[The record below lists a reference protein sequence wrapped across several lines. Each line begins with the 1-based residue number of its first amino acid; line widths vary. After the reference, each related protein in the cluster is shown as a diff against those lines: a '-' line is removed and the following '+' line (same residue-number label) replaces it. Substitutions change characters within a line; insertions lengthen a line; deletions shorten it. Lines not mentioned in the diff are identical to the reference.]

1 MSMFTLPLAFD
12 IATPAMLG
20 WLAAAAAPVLIHLW
34 SRRRHRE
41 MTWAAMEYLLAAL
54 RSSRRKIQ
62 LEQLLLLAVRVM
74 LVVSVVTAV
83 AEPLLER
90 GVAFVAGQRTHRL
103 LVIDGSF
110 SMGYRPTDKS
120 RFDQA
125 KELAAR
131 IVEES
136 PRGDGFTLVL
146 SGAPPRTV
154 VRTPVFEP
162 RDFLREIENLKLPH
176 ATSDLRAT
184 LEEVEKVLR
193 DARREQT
200 RLQRAEI
207 YFLSDLCRVGWLP
220 EHDSPAALAEIHQRT
235 KRLADA
241 AGLVVVDVG
250 QKDAEK
256 DVENAAVTDLRT
268 VEPFATV
275 NRDFP
280 VEAVLKNFGRQPRLQ
295 QKVELWADGR
305 QVRQQYVKELP
316 PGKDVPVAF
325 GDYRFESPGDHSLEV
340 RLQSDQLDIDNHR
353 YLSVPVKP
361 AVQVL
366 CVDGRPSGDPLR
378 GATGYLA
385 TALAPPGETTIHVDV
400 VPESA
405 LLEAELAHYD
415 CIFLADVAQFTANE
429 AKVLDAY
436 LQGGGGL
443 VFFLGP
449 QVVAERYNR
458 ELARKAEGRDPILPA
473 ELGAVVEKPQHQLD
487 PLGYAHPIVR
497 AFLGQEKT
505 GLLHAPVSAY
515 VRLLVSKATLEPDR
529 VGPDKPGRYAPAAK
543 AKVALRLGNGDP
555 LIVEQPVH
563 RGRVILVATSA
574 DRRWTLM
581 PALPSYPALVQE
593 ILSFA
598 IGGQL
603 QQRNLRVGEALGG
616 SLPSAAGELLLG
628 LPDGRREK
636 LRLAGQGD
644 SSVWSY
650 ADTSTS
656 GLYTAHF
663 GTPISRSDLFAVNV
677 DPAESDLARLP
688 PQALEEKI
696 WPGIPFVQQTRG
708 EIPGQQPSGHISR
721 RNLLPQGLLYL
732 ALALLLLESLL
743 ARRFGHHT

>member
-1 MSMFTLPLAFD
+1 MLTLPLAFD
-12 IATPAMLG
+12 IASPAMLG

-62 LEQLLLLAVRVM
+62 LEQLLLLLVRMM

-90 GVAFVAGQRTHRL
+90 GLAFVAGQRTHRL

-184 LEEVEKVLR
+184 LEEVERVLT
-193 DARREQT
+193 DARREQP
-200 RLQRAEI
+200 RLQRAAI

-220 EHDSPAALAEIHQRT
+220 EHDSPAASAEIHQRT

-241 AGLVVVDVG
+241 ADLVVVDVG
-250 QKDAEK
+250 QDDA
-256 DVENAAVTDLRT
+256 ENAAVTDLRT
-268 VEPFATV
+268 TEPFATV
-275 NRDFP
+275 NREFP
-280 VEAVLKNFGRQPRLQ
+280 VEAVLKNFGRQVRPR

-305 QVRQQYVKELP
+305 QVRQQYVDLP
-316 PGKDVPVAF
+316 PGEDVTVPF
-325 GDYRFESPGDHSLEV
+325 SDYRFESPGDHALEV

-353 YLSVPVKP
+353 YLSIPVKP

-385 TALAPPGETTIHVDV
+385 TALAPPGETSGQAAVHVDV

-429 AKVLDAY
+429 AKVLDTY

-458 ELARKAEGRDPILPA
+458 ELARKAEGREAILPA

-487 PLGYAHPIVR
+487 PLDYAHPILR
-497 AFLGQEKT
+497 DFRGEEKA
-505 GLLHAPVSAY
+505 GLLTTPVSTY
-515 VRLLVSKATLEPDR
+515 VRLLVPSQTLEPGR
-529 VGPDKPGRYAPAAK
+529 VGPEEPGRHVPAPK

-581 PALPSYPALVQE
+581 PIWPSYPALVQE

-603 QQRNLRVGEALGG
+603 QQRNLLVGEALGG
-616 SLPSAAGELLLG
+616 SLWAAAGELLLG
-628 LPDGRREK
+628 LPDGRQEK

-656 GLYTAHF
+656 GLYTAQF

-688 PQALEEKI
+688 PDALEKQI
-696 WPGIPFVQQTRG
+696 WPGIPFVHQTRW
-708 EIPGQQPSGHISR
+708 ENTGQPSSGHISP

>member
-1 MSMFTLPLAFD
+1 MPTLPLAFD
-12 IATPAMLG
+12 IASPAMLG

-62 LEQLLLLAVRVM
+62 FEQLLLLMVRVM
-74 LVVSVVTAV
+74 LVMSVVTAV

-90 GVAFVAGQRTHRL
+90 GVALVAGQRTHRL

-110 SMGYRPTDKS
+110 SMDYRPTGKS

-176 ATSDLRAT
+176 ATADLRAT
-184 LEEVEKVLR
+184 LEEVQRVLG
-193 DARREQT
+193 DVRREQR
-200 RLQRAEI
+200 RLKRTEI
-207 YFLSDLCRVGWLP
+207 YFISDLCRVGWLP
-220 EHDSPAALAEIHQRT
+220 QGDSPAALAEIRQRAE
-235 KRLADA
+235 RLADA
-241 AGLVVVDVG
+241 ATLVVVDVG
-250 QKDAEK
+250 QEDA
-256 DVENAAVTDLRT
+256 ENAAVTDLRT
-268 VEPFATV
+268 IEPFATV
-275 NRDFP
+275 NREFP
-280 VEAVLKNFGRQPRLQ
+280 VEAVLKNFGRQPRPGQ
-295 QKVELWADGR
+295 RVELWADGR
-305 QVRQQYVKELP
+305 QVRQQTVDLP
-316 PGKDVPVAF
+316 PGEDVSVAF
-325 GDYRFESPGDHSLEV
+325 SDYRFESPGDHALEV

-385 TALAPPGETTIHVDV
+385 TALSPPGETSGQAAVHVDV
-400 VPESA
+400 VPESG

-458 ELARKAEGRDPILPA
+458 QLARNVEGREAILPA
-473 ELGAVVEKPQHQLD
+473 ELGARVEKPQHQLD
-487 PLGYAHPIVR
+487 PLDYAHPIVR
-497 AFLGQEKT
+497 AFRGQEKA
-505 GLLHAPVSAY
+505 GLLTTPVSTY
-515 VRLLVSKATLEPDR
+515 VRLLVPSQT
-529 VGPDKPGRYAPAAK
+529 K

-581 PALPSYPALVQE
+581 PIWPSYPALVQE

-616 SLPSAAGELLLG
+616 SLPSAAGELRLG
-628 LPDGRREK
+628 LPDGRQEK
-636 LRLAGQGD
+636 LRLASQGE

-656 GLYTAHF
+656 GLYTVQF
-663 GTPISRSDLFAVNV
+663 GAPATRSDLFAVNV

-688 PQALEEKI
+688 PDALEKEI
-696 WPGIPFVQQTRG
+696 WPGIPFVHQTRG
-708 EIPGQQPSGHISR
+708 ENPGRQSPGSVSP

-732 ALALLLLESLL
+732 ALTLLLLESLL

>member
-1 MSMFTLPLAFD
+1 MFILPLAFD
-12 IATPAMLG
+12 IASPAMLG

-62 LEQLLLLAVRVM
+62 FEQLLLLLVRMM
-74 LVVSVVTAV
+74 LVMSVVTAV

-90 GVAFVAGQRTHRL
+90 GLAVVAGQRTHRM

-184 LEEVEKVLR
+184 LEEVERVLT
-193 DARREQT
+193 DARREQP
-200 RLQRAEI
+200 RVQRAVI

-220 EHDSPAALAEIHQRT
+220 EHDSPAALAEIHERT
-235 KRLADA
+235 KRLAKA
-241 AGLVVVDVG
+241 ADLVVIDVG
-250 QKDAEK
+250 QEDAQ
-256 DVENAAVTDLRT
+256 NAAVTDLRT
-268 VEPFATV
+268 AEPFATV
-275 NRDFP
+275 NRELP
-280 VEAVLKNFGRQPRLQ
+280 VEAVLKNFGRHPRLH

-305 QVRQQYVKELP
+305 QVRQQYVDLP
-316 PGKDVPVAF
+316 PGEDVAVAF
-325 GDYRFESPGDHSLEV
+325 SDYRFESPGDHALEV
-340 RLQSDQLDIDNHR
+340 RLESDQLDIDNHR

-385 TALAPPGETTIHVDV
+385 TALAPPGETSGQAAVHVEV

-429 AKVLDAY
+429 AKVLDTY

-449 QVVAERYNR
+449 QVVPERYNR
-458 ELARKAEGRDPILPA
+458 ELARKAEGREAILPA
-473 ELGAVVEKPQHQLD
+473 ELGDLDEKPQHRLD
-487 PLGYAHPIVR
+487 PLDYAHPIVR
-497 AFLGQEKT
+497 DFRGQEKA
-505 GLLHAPVSAY
+505 GLLNTPVGTH
-515 VRLLVSKATLEPDR
+515 VRLMLPSQT
-529 VGPDKPGRYAPAAK
+529 K

-581 PALPSYPALVQE
+581 PIWPSYPALVQE
-593 ILSFA
+593 ILAFA
-598 IGGQL
+598 VGGQL
-603 QQRNLRVGEALGG
+603 QQRNLLVGEALGG
-616 SLPSAAGELLLG
+616 SLWAAVGELLLG
-628 LPDGRREK
+628 LPDGRQEK

-656 GLYTAHF
+656 GLYRAQF
-663 GTPISRSDLFAVNV
+663 GTPVLRSDLFAVNV

-688 PQALEEKI
+688 PDALEKEI

-708 EIPGQQPSGHISR
+708 EARGEPSSGHISP